1 MRVDDMPAVELTIA
15 DMQHMCGVLFDIAQR
30 HTPQTAFS
38 DVNELVQLS
47 QALKAAGIE
56 SRPAVKLKANLDDY
70 SPSVTKQSAEY
81 RLLKA
86 RYSACL
92 STIADLAGKRPKK
105 NKSAFHAGVHEGLR
119 RAAKV
124 AIMFLDDIAAN
135 KPLLPNKLKRK
146 TSDFVR

>member
-1 MRVDDMPAVELTIA
+1 MSVTAAETPELTAA
-15 DMQHMCGVLFDIAQR
+15 DLCRLCGLLFDIAQR
-30 HTPQTAFS
+30 HTPATAFA
-38 DVNELVQLS
+38 DTNELLN
-47 QALKAAGIE
+47 AAHILQSNGIE
-56 SRPAVKLKANLDDY
+56 IVPLAKLRAAITDHSSAL
-70 SPSVTKQSAEY
+70 TKQSNEY

-124 AIMFLDDIAAN
+124 AIMFLTDISEN
-135 KPLLPNKLKRK
+135 RPLLPNKLRRK
-146 TSDFVR
+146 NTNFVR